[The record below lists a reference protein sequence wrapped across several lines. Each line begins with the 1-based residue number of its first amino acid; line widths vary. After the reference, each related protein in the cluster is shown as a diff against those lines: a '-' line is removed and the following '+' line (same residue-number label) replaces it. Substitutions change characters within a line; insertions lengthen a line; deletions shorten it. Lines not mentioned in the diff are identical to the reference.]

1 MRQSRYKITGRQYQ
15 PDKDVDVESL
25 QSKILKELYKEFSS
39 VFQKSEDSSWTDIN
53 FLNKDN
59 SAFFTFHDSDN
70 PLMADCTRLTEQDK
84 AEMNDFYLYVPWLMC
99 LYVCELWRGKGRQK
113 MIFNRIIELSEV
125 TGEPFY
131 AVADPFVL
139 CKRKISNDIRPEFL
153 SFHEHG
159 HKRPDN
165 WCEMVEKQV
174 GRFQSYGLQNFVLPS
189 AELTEPFQHWI
200 YIPTTASNDH
210 KKIIATLLLDS
221 PIDCERQLSKAG

>member
-1 MRQSRYKITGRQYQ
+1 MTYDNYKVSGRRYQ
-15 PDKDVDVESL
+15 PDEGVPVDKL

-39 VFQKSEDSSWTDIN
+39 VFQRSKDSYGTDIN

-70 PLMADCTRLTEQDK
+70 PLMADCTKLSEEDK

-99 LYVCELWRGKGRQK
+99 VYVCELWRGEGRQK

-139 CKRKISNDIRPEFL
+139 NKRRISHDVRPAFV
-153 SFHEHG
+153 SFYEHG
-159 HKRPDN
+159 HKRSKD
-165 WCEMVEKQV
+165 WCQLVEKQV
-174 GRFQSYGLQNFVLPS
+174 DRFKSYGMKNFVLPT

-200 YIPTTASNDH
+200 YIPSTASEDH
-210 KKIIATLLLDS
+210 KKVIATLLQDS
-221 PIDCERQLSKAG
+221 PIECDKQLSKAG